1 MSGTEAETG
10 GLCVLSFDNGG
21 PGTYSQLLILKEYMD
36 RLASDLRVSEDD
48 VYPADYFDLIGGVG
62 FGGYVSHRYFGVI
75 SFHSSLAAFVFGHLR
90 MNMNQAIDT
99 LLAVTALL
107 SFDNS
112 DDDTIRE
119 DNSTTLKEF
128 LERMLHA
135 RGITPDA
142 KMNDINFTSKRT
154 NVALYAATLTN
165 ITHPHIFRTYPSRGN
180 NPNPT
185 ITEAL
190 CATMAIQSYFLPVK
204 IGPRRAQGSFI
215 GGAFGANNPTR
226 LLLDEAIK
234 VFGENRRVAQ
244 IISLGC
250 GLPQVLSVNPS
261 DTGDINRLLKEI
273 TMDCEGVANDLS
285 TRLINIDAYLRLNV
299 NRGMESFGM
308 KKWDDL
314 GAVTT
319 HTATY
324 LATAVVSMS
333 VDSSLRRLRGKVG
346 SVTLGRLSRC
356 IPVCI

>member
-1 MSGTEAETG
+1 MSGTEAETE

-48 VYPADYFDLIGGVG
+48 VYAADYFDLIGGVG
-62 FGGYVSHRYFGVI
+62 FGG
-75 SFHSSLAAFVFGHLR
+75 LAAFVLGHLR
-90 MNMNQAIDT
+90 MNMNQPIDT

-112 DDDTIRE
+112 DEDTIRE
-119 DNSTTLKEF
+119 DTSTTLKEF

-142 KMNDINFTSKRT
+142 NMNDINFTSKRT
-154 NVALYAATLTN
+154 KVALYAATLTN
-165 ITHPHIFRTYPSRGN
+165 VTHPHIFRTYPSRGN

-190 CATMAIQSYFLPVK
+190 CARMAIQSYFLPVK
-204 IGPRRAQGSFI
+204 IGPRRGQGSFI

-244 IISLGC
+244 IISLGR

-261 DTGDINRLLKEI
+261 DTGNINRLLKEV

-285 TRLINIDAYLRLNV
+285 TQLINIDAYLRLNV

-308 KKWDDL
+308 KQWDDL

-324 LATAVVSMS
+324 LATAS
-333 VDSSLRRLRGKVG
+333 DQ
-346 SVTLGRLSRC
+346 
-356 IPVCI
+356 